1 MFGISKIVQSMNL
14 PGGIASAL
22 AGILGGGDQRR
33 QFIAVLLATAAHIEN
48 KPNFNY
54 ELEMNDLWIRLG
66 NLRGQSSGGGAL
78 GQLGQAMGQMTNQIK
93 MSSEIMS
100 KLSETMRAVVNNV
113 K

>member
-66 NLRGQSSGGGAL
+66 NLRGQSSGGAL
-78 GQLGQAMGQMTNQIK
+78 GQVVQAMGQLSSQTK
-93 MSSEIMS
+93 VSSEIMS
-100 KLSETMRAVVNNV
+100 KLSETMRAVVSNV